1 MDCRP
6 LPNVGQPGNRCRLT
20 AIRLHVGWERRP
32 EFPMCQLQP
41 RIMARVRYSN
51 LGEGCLQD
59 DASHSRLVLT
69 RNEVGIPSSVS
80 DEVGSMVVVSHGE
93 IAGLPGTRP
102 TPLAGASLW

>member
-1 MDCRP
+1 
-6 LPNVGQPGNRCRLT
+6 
-20 AIRLHVGWERRP
+20 
-32 EFPMCQLQP
+32 MCQLQP

-59 DASHSRLVLT
+59 DASHPRLMLT
-69 RNEVGIPSSVS
+69 GNEVVGIPSSVS
-80 DEVGSMVVVSHGE
+80 NEVGSMVVVSHGE